1 MVPPDPDGFSKIKH
15 LYARAGF
22 SLSARY
28 HHAVE
33 KNALKKQIDILFA
46 NADKIAL
53 LNLPEITS
61 FDRQSYKALDPEEKK
76 NYDKKEREQIRMLNL
91 KWLEQME
98 DESQQLREKMT
109 LFWHGHFACSNN
121 HACFVQQQNN
131 TLRKG
136 ALGKFG
142 ALLRAIAKDPAMLDF
157 LNNRQNKKAH
167 PNENF
172 AREVMELFSLGIG
185 NYTEQDIKE
194 AARAF
199 TGWSFDDNGQFQVND
214 KQHDS
219 GTKKIFGKEATFDGD
234 AVIDL
239 LLEKKETAA
248 FIVRKIYRFFVNDAV
263 NEEHVKTLSESFYKS
278 DYDISQLMH
287 TIFSAEWFYEPVNRG
302 CKIKSPVELLVGMV
316 RQLDAKVLNPEPFF
330 KIQKLL
336 GQVLF
341 YPPNVAGWPGG
352 KTWIDSS
359 TLMIR
364 LNLIDT
370 LMRSEKVTVKEKQE
384 LGADLMMT
392 AANENMVRKQ
402 DAPLKTEINWIA
414 LQERFPKEAKPE
426 NLIVNC
432 AQFFLPKDL
441 PASSLKSTIEAMT
454 SQDPEPLKK
463 CIALMLRLPEYQT
476 C

>member
-1 MVPPDPDGFSKIKH
+1 MPPDPDSFTKIKH
-15 LYARAGF
+15 LFFRAGF
-22 SLSARY
+22 GLSAKY
-28 HHAVE
+28 HQHEE
-33 KNALKKQIDILFA
+33 KAALKKQVDLLFA
-46 NADKIAL
+46 NAGKISL
-53 LNLPEITS
+53 LNIPEIAP
-61 FDRQSYKALDPEEKK
+61 FDRQSYKALEPEEKK

-121 HACFVQQQNN
+121 HACFVRQQNN
-131 TLRKG
+131 TLRQG

-142 ALLRAIAKDPAMLDF
+142 VLLKAIAKDPAMLEF

-185 NYTEQDIKE
+185 NYTEQDIRE

-199 TGWSFDDNGQFQVND
+199 TGWGFDDKGQFQIND

-219 GTKKIFGKEATFDGD
+219 DTKKIFGKEGTFDGD
-234 AVIDL
+234 VVIDL
-239 LLEKKETAA
+239 LLEKKETAV
-248 FIVRKIYRFFVNDAV
+248 FIVRKIYRYFVNDAI
-263 NEEHVKTLSESFYKS
+263 NEEHVKILSESFYKS

-287 TIFSAEWFYEPVNRG
+287 TIFSAEWFYEPINRG
-302 CKIKSPVELLVGMV
+302 CKIKSPVELLVGIV
-316 RQLDAKVLNPEPFF
+316 RQLDAKILNPEPFF

-370 LMRSEKVTVKEKQE
+370 ILRSEKVTVKEKQE

-392 AANENMVRKQ
+392 ATNENMVRKQ
-402 DAPLKTEINWIA
+402 DAPLQTEINWTM
-414 LQERFPKEAKPE
+414 LQERFPNQLKPE
-426 NLIVNC
+426 NLVVDC
-432 AQFFLPKDL
+432 AQFFLPKEL
-441 PASSLKSTIEAMT
+441 PATSLKSTIEALT
-454 SQDPEPLKK
+454 PLDPEPLKK
-463 CIALMLRLPEYQT
+463 CIALLLRLPEYQT